1 MIDTIR
7 TWLMGIVIASLAV
20 SLAVALVPPGTLRR
34 VLSVT
39 GGLILLLVVL
49 QPLLR
54 VDLKEVKL
62 DTSQYQ
68 KSVENRRAE
77 LKNADNEQM
86 AKLIAEKMES
96 YILDKAKQLGISCT
110 VEVTTKTGEDGVPYP
125 SSAALS
131 CPPSEELAAYLEQE
145 LGISRERQ
153 SWNGTETGT

>member
-7 TWLMGIVIASLAV
+7 TWLMSIVIASLAV
-20 SLAVALVPPGTLRR
+20 SLAEALVPAGTLRR

-54 VDLKEVKL
+54 VDLKDVKL

-68 KSVENRRAE
+68 KSVENRQAE
-77 LKNADNEQM
+77 LENADSEQM
-86 AKLIAEKMES
+86 AELIAEKTET

-110 VEVTTKTGEDGVPYP
+110 VKVATKIGEDGVPYP
-125 SSAALS
+125 SAAVFS
-131 CPPSEELAAYLEQE
+131 CSPSEELAAYLEQG
-145 LGISRERQ
+145 LGIPKERQ
-153 SWNGTETGT
+153 SWNGTENGT

>member
-7 TWLMGIVIASLAV
+7 TWLMSIVIASLAV
-20 SLAVALVPPGTLRR
+20 SLAETLVPAGTLRR

-54 VDLKEVKL
+54 VDLKHVKL

-68 KSVENRRAE
+68 KTVESRRAE
-77 LKNADNEQM
+77 LENADNEQI
-86 AKLIAEKMES
+86 AELIAEKTES

-110 VEVTTKTGEDGVPYP
+110 VKVATKNGADGMPYP
-125 SSAALS
+125 SSAVLS
-131 CPPSEELAAYLEQE
+131 CPLSKELSAYLEQE
-145 LGISRERQ
+145 LGIPKERQ